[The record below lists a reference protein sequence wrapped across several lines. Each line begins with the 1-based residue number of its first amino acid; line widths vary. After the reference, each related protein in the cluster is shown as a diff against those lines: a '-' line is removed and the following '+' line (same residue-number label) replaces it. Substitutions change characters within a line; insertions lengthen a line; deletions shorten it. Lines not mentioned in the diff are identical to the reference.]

1 MSTRR
6 STFYSAALIAV
17 ASMAIGMVIA
27 SRFDMAPSSSAQTFA
42 VPAMNSAPLDGTI
55 DAGTFRAIA
64 EQQTA
69 TVVNIRT
76 ESLQSSQLNDFF
88 GGGGDELFRRFFGQ
102 PPGGD
107 QPRERTVQ
115 SAGTGFVID
124 PSGLILTNNHVV
136 EDATAIQIDFFGDE
150 DGVLYDAEVLGRDQL
165 TDSAL
170 LKLSEMPDTELVV
183 AAFGDSSEMAP
194 GDWVM
199 AIGNPFG
206 YGHTVTV
213 GVISAIGRPFRAFP
227 GRDQDV
233 LQTDAA
239 INPGN
244 SGGPLLNV
252 RGEVVGINTAIVSDR
267 QSNVGIGFAFPINTI
282 RDLLPELRSGKVTR
296 GRIGVEITAVP
307 REDYEGLGLTERM
320 GAVVRSVV
328 PGGPA
333 DKSGVQPGDVIIRYN
348 GERIGDTED
357 LQSRVVATRP
367 DTTVPVVVMRAGEEV
382 TLQVTIEELDL
393 DAEGAQGSGSAQAAP
408 ENPSEGFG
416 MTLQDLTAQITNRLG
431 LPRGTSGAVV
441 VDVESGGAAEQSGV
455 QPGDVV
461 LSINRVEV
469 SSADEAI
476 EQLDA
481 VESGRTAFL
490 LIQRGP
496 SQIFLQ
502 VLKE

>member
-1 MSTRR
+1 
-6 STFYSAALIAV
+6 
-17 ASMAIGMVIA
+17 MAIGMVIA

>member
-1 MSTRR
+1 
-6 STFYSAALIAV
+6 
-17 ASMAIGMVIA
+17 MAIGMVIA
-27 SRFDMAPSSSAQTFA
+27 SRFDMAPSSSAQTFTM
-42 VPAMNSAPLDGTI
+42 PSMNSAPLDGPI

-64 EQQTA
+64 EEQTA

-76 ESLQSSQLNDFF
+76 ESIQSSQLNNFF
-88 GGGGDELFRRFFGQ
+88 GGGGNDLLDRFFGR
-102 PPGGD
+102 PPGRD
-107 QPRERTVQ
+107 AQPRERTVQ

-124 PSGLILTNNHVV
+124 STGLILTNNHVV
-136 EDATAIQIDFFGDE
+136 EDATAIKIDFFGDA
-150 DGVLYDAEVLGRDQL
+150 DDLLYDAEILGRDQL

-170 LKLSEMPDTELVV
+170 LKLTEMPDAELAV
-183 AAFGDSSEMAP
+183 ATFGDSSQMAP
-194 GDWVM
+194 GDWVV

-206 YGHTVTV
+206 FGHTVTV
-213 GVISAIGRPFRAFP
+213 GVISAIGRPFGAIP
-227 GRDQDV
+227 GRNQDV

-296 GRIGVEITAVP
+296 GRIGVEITPVS

-328 PGGPA
+328 PDGPA
-333 DKSGVQPGDVIIRYN
+333 DKSGITPGDVIIRFN

-367 DTTVPVVVMRAGEEV
+367 DSTVPVVVMRAGEEV
-382 TLQVTIEELDL
+382 TLQVTIGELDL
-393 DAEGAQGSGSAQAAP
+393 NAEASGSAQALP

-416 MTLQDLTAQITNRLG
+416 MTLQDLTAEMTSQLR
-431 LPRGTSGAVV
+431 LPRGTEGAVV
-441 VDVESGGAAEQSGV
+441 VDVENGGAAEQSGV
-455 QPGDVV
+455 QQGDVV
-461 LSINRVEV
+461 LSINRAEV
-469 SSADEAI
+469 SRADEAI

-481 VESGRTAFL
+481 IESGRTAFL

-496 SQIFLQ
+496 NQIFLQ
-502 VLKE
+502 VPKE

>member
-1 MSTRR
+1 
-6 STFYSAALIAV
+6 
-17 ASMAIGMVIA
+17 MAIGMVIA
-27 SRFDMAPSSSAQTFA
+27 SRFDMTPSSSAQTSA
-42 VPAMNSAPLDGTI
+42 VPTMNSAPLDGAI

-69 TVVNIRT
+69 TVVNIQT
-76 ESLQSSQLNDFF
+76 ESLQSNPLNDFF
-88 GGGGDELFRRFFGQ
+88 GGGGNDFFDRFFGQ

-107 QPRERTVQ
+107 AQPRERTVQ

-124 PSGLILTNNHVV
+124 ASGLILTNNHVV
-136 EDATAIQIDFFGDE
+136 ENATAIQIDFFGDE

-170 LKLSEMPDTELVV
+170 LRLSEMPDTELAV
-183 AAFGDSSEMAP
+183 AAFGDSSQMAP

-206 YGHTVTV
+206 FGHTVTV
-213 GVISAIGRPFRAFP
+213 GVISAIGRTFRAVP

-252 RGEVVGINTAIVSDR
+252 RGEVIGINTAIVSDR
-267 QSNVGIGFAFPINTI
+267 QANVGIGFAFPINTI
-282 RDLLPELRSGKVTR
+282 RELLPELREGKVTR
-296 GRIGVEITAVP
+296 GRIGVEIQAVP
-307 REDYEGLGLTERM
+307 RDEYEGFGLTERM

-333 DKSGVQPGDVIIRYN
+333 DQGGIRPSDVIIRYN

-367 DTTVPVVVMRAGEEV
+367 DTTVPIVVMREGEEV
-382 TLQVTIEELDL
+382 TLQVTIGELDL
-393 DAEGAQGSGSAQAAP
+393 DAEASGSAQAAP

-416 MTLQDLTAQITNRLG
+416 MTLQDLTAEITNRLG

-441 VDVESGGAAEQSGV
+441 VDIEGGGAAEQSGV
-455 QPGDVV
+455 RPGDVV
-461 LSINRVEV
+461 QSINRVEV
-469 SSADEAI
+469 SSAGEAI

-481 VESGRTAFL
+481 IESGRTAFL